1 MPKDTGK
8 ARKAMSKD
16 RSANASGSGEPAAS
30 QTAPARGDESGRGLP
45 ADYPGPALLVRAD
58 GSVIAAN
65 VKGAG
70 LESLLRRGTA
80 PEIIAL
86 IDEATARS
94 NVVAGTVSLSVAKG
108 DVLLEITV
116 VPGEGDGN
124 LLLLARDLTMERNL
138 RSALVESRQRYK
150 DLVEVSSD
158 FAWEVGPEGTFV
170 FVSPRGALGFR
181 AEDLV
186 ERRPEE
192 FVLDADEYAP
202 LPFLSDHAL
211 ENVEMWMRRAD
222 GSTACVIASS
232 VPLKSEDGAWQGTR
246 GICRDVTEERARETA
261 LTRARHREQLLDYIV
276 NTIRDEVEPENMLA
290 TAATATARALGA
302 AGCRIYRQREPGTF
316 AMAAEY
322 GEAEGI
328 GGLDDLL
335 ARMAGDS
342 GVVETES
349 GTWQILATATR
360 YRQTINGAIC
370 MWKAA
375 GPDGWDDDNRI
386 LIGEVASQL
395 GIANEQIANHE
406 HIVKL
411 SRTDDMTALLNRRA
425 FFDEELP
432 RRLKRLDRS
441 GQTASLFYVDM
452 DNFKRVNDVHGHQ
465 RGDEAI
471 LFLRDLLVRH
481 SRPGDVVARLGG
493 DEFAMWLDGITTEV
507 ATKRVETLIAASKD
521 LRRFS
526 GDEDHPLGLS
536 IGVAMYNPGQGEGLE
551 ELLARAD
558 AAMYAVKHA
567 GKGGFRVAPPAGAPG
582 DEPSKES
589 RS

>member
-45 ADYPGPALLVRAD
+45 ADYPGPALLVCAD

-186 ERRPEE
+186 EHRPEE
-192 FVLDADEYAP
+192 FVLDADDYTP
-202 LPFLSDHAL
+202 LPFLSEDAL
-211 ENVEMWMRRAD
+211 ENIEMLMRRAD

-232 VPLKSEDGAWQGTR
+232 VPLKSENGAWQGTR

-261 LTRARHREQLLDYIV
+261 LTRARHREQLLNYIV
-276 NTIRDEVEPENMLA
+276 NIIRDEVEPENMLA
-290 TAATATARALGA
+290 TAATATSDR
-302 AGCRIYRQREPGTF
+302 
-316 AMAAEY
+316 
-322 GEAEGI
+322 AEG
-328 GGLDDLL
+328 
-335 ARMAGDS
+335 MGDPVDHRPRPS
-342 GVVETES
+342 ANAVE
-349 GTWQILATATR
+349 
-360 YRQTINGAIC
+360 
-370 MWKAA
+370 
-375 GPDGWDDDNRI
+375 
-386 LIGEVASQL
+386 LIPIE
-395 GIANEQIANHE
+395 
-406 HIVKL
+406 
-411 SRTDDMTALLNRRA
+411 R
-425 FFDEELP
+425 
-432 RRLKRLDRS
+432 
-441 GQTASLFYVDM
+441 TASHTIPFITRTPSMVD
-452 DNFKRVNDVHGHQ
+452 
-465 RGDEAI
+465 
-471 LFLRDLLVRH
+471 L
-481 SRPGDVVARLGG
+481 PC
-493 DEFAMWLDGITTEV
+493 
-507 ATKRVETLIAASKD
+507 
-521 LRRFS
+521 RRK
-526 GDEDHPLGLS
+526 PLTYP
-536 IGVAMYNPGQGEGLE
+536 I
-551 ELLARAD
+551 R
-558 AAMYAVKHA
+558 
-567 GKGGFRVAPPAGAPG
+567 
-582 DEPSKES
+582 
-589 RS
+589 